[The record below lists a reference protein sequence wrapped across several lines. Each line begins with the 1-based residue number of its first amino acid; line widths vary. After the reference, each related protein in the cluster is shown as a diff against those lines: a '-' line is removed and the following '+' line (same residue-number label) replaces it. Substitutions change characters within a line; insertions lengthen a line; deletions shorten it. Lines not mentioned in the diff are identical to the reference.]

1 MSAVIE
7 APAQGW
13 ARRRLASSARPFAT
27 TAGNPGL
34 LRSQLAFG
42 ASWTAEAA
50 FGVAIAVV
58 AFRDGGAAAV
68 GLVGF
73 ALMAPSAIVV
83 PIGSALGDRFRR
95 DHVLLWSCLVRA
107 GATLAATAVLI
118 AGGPHV
124 AVYALAVISTAAFR
138 LFRPIHTALLPIL
151 CKTPFELRSANV
163 VRGVLN
169 ALSALLGP
177 LAAALLLALS
187 SPPLVFVTAATLS
200 LVAAG
205 LLLGL
210 SYQAPP
216 RGLPQPLRRIASETV
231 EGFQA
236 LGRHRD
242 AGLLIGLSLVQT
254 LTQGFLNVFVVVLAL
269 EELSMGDSGVGLLTA
284 AMGAGAV
291 AASSLGAGMF
301 ANSRRLAALQ
311 GLGVMCFGLP
321 LIVSGALPYAPVVL
335 GLMCVVGLGNAL
347 VDTGL
352 HTLPARLVP
361 EHLLARVFGVKAS
374 LAGLSVAVGAF
385 VTPFVIAL
393 LGVRGALAVLGLLAP
408 TAAVLAWW
416 RLRAIDEA
424 IGQRDEEIALLTNVA
439 MFNPLPIPAIDNLAL
454 CVDYVEVAAGE
465 EVIHQGGRGDCFY
478 VIEDGRAEVIGD
490 GRLIRTLE
498 PGESFGE
505 IALLRDT
512 GRTATVRACS
522 TLRLHRVERDDFRTT
537 VTSYES
543 SEREADALVLNRL
556 RAFAPA

>member
-1 MSAVIE
+1 
-7 APAQGW
+7 
-13 ARRRLASSARPFAT
+13 
-27 TAGNPGL
+27 
-34 LRSQLAFG
+34 
-42 ASWTAEAA
+42 
-50 FGVAIAVV
+50 
-58 AFRDGGAAAV
+58 
-68 GLVGF
+68 
-73 ALMAPSAIVV
+73 
-83 PIGSALGDRFRR
+83 
-95 DHVLLWSCLVRA
+95 
-107 GATLAATAVLI
+107 
-118 AGGPHV
+118 
-124 AVYALAVISTAAFR
+124 
-138 LFRPIHTALLPIL
+138 
-151 CKTPFELRSANV
+151 
-163 VRGVLN
+163 
-169 ALSALLGP
+169 
-177 LAAALLLALS
+177 
-187 SPPLVFVTAATLS
+187 
-200 LVAAG
+200 
-205 LLLGL
+205 
-210 SYQAPP
+210 
-216 RGLPQPLRRIASETV
+216 
-231 EGFQA
+231 
-236 LGRHRD
+236 
-242 AGLLIGLSLVQT
+242 LIGLSLVQT

-408 TAAVLAWW
+408 TAALLAWW

-424 IGQRDEEIALLTNVA
+424 IAQRDEEIALLTSVA

-454 CVDYVEVAAGE
+454 CVDYVEVAAGD

-498 PGESFGE
+498 PGDSFGE

-537 VTSYES
+537 VASYES
-543 SEREADALVLNRL
+543 SEREAHALVLERL